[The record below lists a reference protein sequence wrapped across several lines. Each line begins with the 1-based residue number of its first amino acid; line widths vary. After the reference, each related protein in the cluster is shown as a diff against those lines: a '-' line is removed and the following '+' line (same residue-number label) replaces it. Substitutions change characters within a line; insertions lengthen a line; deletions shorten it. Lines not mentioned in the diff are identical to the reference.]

1 MNDALY
7 IAATGLQ
14 AQQAGLNTVADNLAN
29 VNTPAFKAGRVIF
42 ADLIGPRAGSA
53 TASPAAGGIG
63 VMSSGVSKDFKA
75 GELKQTGGSLDIALQ
90 GQGFIEVLQADG
102 SVAYTRGGVLAVNK
116 DGLLTTASG
125 EPLKPEIQ
133 LPSNMTRLVISSD
146 GHVSAAEGNSQSSS
160 EVGRLGIVDFAN
172 PAGLKPLGNGLYAAT
187 EASGEPIAG
196 HAGEDGIGTF
206 VQGSLESANVDM
218 NSQMV
223 ALMLAQRGYELSAR
237 VAQAADTLMELTNNL
252 RR

>member
-14 AQQAGLNTVADNLAN
+14 AQQAGLNAVADNLAN
-29 VNTPAFKAGRVIF
+29 MNTPSFKAGRVIF
-42 ADLIGPRAGSA
+42 ADLIAPRSA
-53 TASPAAGGIG
+53 AATPSTRMGGVG
-63 VMSSGVSKDFKA
+63 VTVSGVSKDFKP
-75 GELKQTGGSLDIALQ
+75 GELKQTGAAMDIALQ
-90 GQGFIEVLQADG
+90 GQGFMEVLQADG
-102 SVAYTRGGVLAVNK
+102 STAYSRGGTLAMNK
-116 DGLLTTASG
+116 DGLLTTATG

-133 LPSNMTRLVISSD
+133 LPSNMTRLVIGRD
-146 GHVSAAEGNSQSSS
+146 GQISAAEGNSQTPS
-160 EVGRLGIVDFAN
+160 EVGRLTIVDFAN
-172 PAGLKPLGNGLYAAT
+172 PSGLKPLGNGLYVAT

-196 HAGEDGIGTF
+196 HPGEAGMGTF
-206 VQGSLESANVDM
+206 IQGSLEGANIDI

>member
-14 AQQAGLNTVADNLAN
+14 AQQAGLNAVADNLAN
-29 VNTPAFKAGRVIF
+29 TNTPAFKAGRVAF
-42 ADLIGPRAGSA
+42 ADLIAPRTGAA
-53 TASPAAGGIG
+53 ASSTSTGGIG
-63 VMSSGVSKDFKA
+63 VMVSGVSKDFKP
-75 GELKQTGGSLDIALQ
+75 GELKQTGAALDIALQ

-102 SVAYTRGGVLAVNK
+102 SAAYTRGGTLAVNK

-125 EPLKPEIQ
+125 ELLKPEIQ
-133 LPSNMTRLVISSD
+133 LPSNMTRLVIGRD
-146 GHVSAAEGNSQSSS
+146 GHVGATEGNSQAPS
-160 EVGRLGIVDFAN
+160 EVGRLSIVDFAN
-172 PAGLKPLGNGLYAAT
+172 PAGLKPVGNGLYIAT

-196 HAGEDGIGTF
+196 HAGEDGMGTF
-206 VQGSLESANVDM
+206 MQGSVESANIDM
-218 NSQMV
+218 NSQMI

-237 VAQAADTLMELTNNL
+237 VVQAADTLMELTNNL